1 VRDNKRNSKPIYS
14 EYRHENLNMLA
25 KLSCSTFT
33 DTFDPMEASLF
44 MDITEE
50 EQEIFDRAMNEL
62 TESAK

>member
-14 EYRHENLNMLA
+14 ESRHENLNRLA
-25 KLSCSTFT
+25 TLSCSTFT

-62 TESAK
+62 AESAR